1 MEIKGCWWSKYK
13 YRISKS
19 EKQKFALSNRHPP
32 ITKRR
37 KKIMYICEL
46 TSDNIAGIPK
56 GLQEFKH
63 LILSHE
69 QISGLHKQT
78 LNKKWTEAMGEESME
93 VNGPAKGD
101 ALDPKSKAAKTK
113 TTEFM
118 SPEKDGQPNKY
129 IVKAFESTRGRGMAG
144 VITSLSFDWGESTW
158 EITPGRR
165 APQWLKVSIGFS
177 PIHDIPL
184 GIDYDGAMRAPAY
197 NVGKAVEALG
207 GDPYYADARA
217 NTRGAEQYYILEGQK
232 INESQEPIEDKDKG
246 EGGSSLGF

>member
-1 MEIKGCWWSKYK
+1 MRFGDLIKSNYSRFNLSRLFGVGTSAFKVEGDSAKISKDRAKWVAASNKSRKKATEHKKKAETEPLDPEAAGGKKQAFVMLSSAAGTLPEKGYQAGDIIICKPGRRYWIRDKDGAVPKAKKGVKWKRKIRSSSFKMEIKGCWWSKYK

-93 VNGPAKGD
+93 VNG
-101 ALDPKSKAAKTK
+101 
-113 TTEFM
+113 
-118 SPEKDGQPNKY
+118 
-129 IVKAFESTRGRGMAG
+129 
-144 VITSLSFDWGESTW
+144 
-158 EITPGRR
+158 
-165 APQWLKVSIGFS
+165 
-177 PIHDIPL
+177 
-184 GIDYDGAMRAPAY
+184 
-197 NVGKAVEALG
+197 
-207 GDPYYADARA
+207 
-217 NTRGAEQYYILEGQK
+217 
-232 INESQEPIEDKDKG
+232 
-246 EGGSSLGF
+246 